1 MRGQVLTCLLW
12 TLGSALL
19 TPVRQALVGLSPLIP
34 AEPAGKIEEVRAKEL
49 LKAVSSIQV
58 EVPTFISPS
67 GIVETSFALFK
78 SGSGKNVPKGIM
90 ETSFE
95 SGSAKKKAPIVMLH
109 GFDSSC
115 LEYRRLAPLLAE
127 GGGRDV
133 IIPDLL
139 GWGFTRPPADILTY
153 GPEAKMEHLR
163 AFIRQVCGNGPVV
176 VVGAS
181 LGGALAVL
189 LAAQTPQMVEKVVL
203 IDAQGFIDGK
213 GPSNL
218 PVPLARLGVNVL
230 KSSPLRMF
238 ANILAYSDKKFATL
252 DAMRVGKLHCYT
264 QCWEDASINF
274 LLSGGFSPSSWVDK
288 VTQQTLLLWGR
299 NDEILEPKTAEKFVE
314 TMPRCT
320 LKWVEDCG
328 HVPHLEKPEL
338 TAETV
343 LEFLK
348 N

>member
-1 MRGQVLTCLLW
+1 MLTCLLW
-12 TLGSALL
+12 TLGSKALL
-19 TPVRQALVGLSPLIP
+19 TPVRQPLVGLSPLIP
-34 AEPAGKIEEVRAKEL
+34 AEPAGEIEEVRAKEL

-58 EVPTFISPS
+58 KVPTFISPS

-90 ETSFE
+90 ETSFALFK
-95 SGSAKKKAPIVMLH
+95 SGSGKKKAPIVMLH

-127 GGGRDV
+127 GGDRDV

-299 NDEILEPKTAEKFVE
+299 NDEILEPKTADKFVE

-338 TAETV
+338 TSETV

>member
-1 MRGQVLTCLLW
+1 LW

-127 GGGRDV
+127 GGDRDV

-299 NDEILEPKTAEKFVE
+299 NDEILEPKTADKFVE

>member
-127 GGGRDV
+127 GGDRDV

-299 NDEILEPKTAEKFVE
+299 NDEILEPKTADKFVE

>member
-127 GGGRDV
+127 GGDRDV

-338 TAETV
+338 TSETV

>member
-127 GGGRDV
+127 GGDRDV